1 MINPAENEWYLPM
14 VHRTSNIY
22 PVNRVRE
29 DYLDGEFTHGRND
42 ENADAV
48 AAVPALTIQAL
59 QCRDQESECLPGAG
73 LCTAENIASTP
84 QMHSTI
90 LPEQRVKDGRVLDIR
105 HFRKAG
111 FTQAYV
117 ERETKEQP
125 CFV

>member
-1 MINPAENEWYLPM
+1 M

-22 PVNRVRE
+22 PVNGVCE

-42 ENADAV
+42 EDTNAV
-48 AAVPALTIQAL
+48 ATVPALTIQAF
-59 QCRDQESECLPGAG
+59 QCRDQESECLSGTG

-84 QMHSTI
+84 QMRSII
-90 LPEQRVKDGRVLDIR
+90 LPEQRVEDGRVLDIR

-117 ERETKEQP
+117 ERETKDQP

>member
-59 QCRDQESECLPGAG
+59 QCRDQEGECLSGAG

-84 QMHSTI
+84 QMPSII
-90 LPEQRVKDGRVLDIR
+90 LPKQRVEDRGVLDVC

-117 ERETKEQP
+117 ERETI
-125 CFV
+125 